1 MHPVIHPIHKERH
14 MSDNKVSVIAQAK
27 PRTGMEETLRVK
39 LLSLVEPT
47 RAETG
52 CITYDLYE
60 ACADTTLFMFYECW
74 KSKDDLEKHL
84 QKPYLKSF
92 METADELLA
101 EPVTVSLWQKISP

>member
-1 MHPVIHPIHKERH
+1 MHTVIQSLRKERH

-27 PRTGMEETLRVK
+27 PRTGMEESLRKK

-52 CITYDLYE
+52 CITYDLYQ
-60 ACADTTLFMFYECW
+60 ACDDTKIFMFYECW

-84 QKPYLKSF
+84 QKPHITSF
-92 METADELLA
+92 MKTADELLA
-101 EPVTVSLWQKISP
+101 EPVTVSLWEKIST

>member
-1 MHPVIHPIHKERH
+1 

-27 PRTGMEETLRVK
+27 ARRGMEKTLRTK

-52 CITYDLYE
+52 CIIYDLYQTRD
-60 ACADTTLFMFYECW
+60 DTTHFMFYECW
-74 KSKDDLEKHL
+74 ESKDDLERHL
-84 QKPYLKSF
+84 QKPHIKNF

-101 EPVTVSLWQKISP
+101 VPFTVSLWEKIST

>member
-1 MHPVIHPIHKERH
+1 MHHLREPLHKERH

-27 PRTGMEETLRVK
+27 PRTGMEESLRKK

-52 CITYDLYE
+52 CITYDLYQ
-60 ACADTTLFMFYECW
+60 ACDDTKIFMFYECW
-74 KSKDDLEKHL
+74 KSKDDLEIHL
-84 QKPYLKSF
+84 QKPYIKSF

-101 EPVTVSLWQKISP
+101 EPVTVSLWEKISP